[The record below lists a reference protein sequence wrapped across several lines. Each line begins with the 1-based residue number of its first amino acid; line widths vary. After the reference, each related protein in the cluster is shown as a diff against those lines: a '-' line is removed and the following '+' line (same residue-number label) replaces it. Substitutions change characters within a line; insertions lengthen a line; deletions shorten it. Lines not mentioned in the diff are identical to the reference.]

1 MIRRLVAV
9 VISTHA
15 LAAAAGE
22 SETTNGFVLS
32 LSGLLLY
39 DHGAQSH
46 PKTPTAGLRLADVEI
61 VAGYGFEW
69 MAFHLESSVF
79 VAGSKRGSSAPASES
94 DEAGGVH

>member
-9 VISTHA
+9 AISTHA

-22 SETTNGFVLS
+22 PETTNGFVLS

-39 DHGAQSH
+39 DHGTQSH

-61 VAGYGFEW
+61 VAGYGFAW
-69 MAFHLESSVF
+69 MAFHPESSVF
-79 VAGSKRGSSAPASES
+79 VAGSKWGSSASASDS